1 MKIFTKEFL
10 TEIGNL
16 NESRI
21 STAFEG
27 FDNQD
32 LAFDIYE
39 FLQKEDNA
47 WLESELEKNEEEILE
62 KFEQDCRENGTKI
75 AFDNLPFNFLIKKLN
90 LENNEIS

>member
-10 TEIGNL
+10 TEISNL
-16 NESRI
+16 NESTI

-32 LAFDIYE
+32 LAWKVAE
-39 FLQKEDNA
+39 FLQKEDND

-62 KFEQDCRENGTKI
+62 KFEQDYRENGTKI
-75 AFDNLPFNFLIKKLN
+75 AFDNLPRNFLFAKLFLKN
-90 LENNEIS
+90 LI